1 MPDYYCESCGYKT
14 HIITHYKKHLGTK
27 KHLKCIQNVSQM
39 YPNVSKMYPNVSKI
53 FQCKYCDKVFKY
65 SQGLSKHI
73 KYTCKKNKDE
83 DIKELVRLLNEQNE
97 QNKIKDEEIKE
108 LKKSNE
114 KQLEIMKKQIDK
126 LSNKLQI
133 QQLHNNSHNNN
144 NNNIVNFNNN
154 IQLLNYKDTDYSHIS
169 NKTYHKCV
177 KHCFHSV
184 KSLINE
190 VHFNNKKP
198 ENKNIY
204 ISNIK
209 NKYIMVYKDNKW
221 QLVDRK
227 EQLDDLYSYNE
238 VMLEEWYDEY
248 KDKYPDMIKSF
259 TKYLNNRDNDVVIN
273 KVKEEIILM
282 MYNNR
287 HMIENND
294 IKDNLKIKIEN
305 NNN

>member
-1 MPDYYCESCGYKT
+1 MEYNYYCECCQYQAKQKSNYER
-14 HIITHYKKHLGTK
+14 HLRTK
-27 KHLKCIQNVSQM
+27 KHLSKKNESPQNHQKVTPES
-39 YPNVSKMYPNVSKI
+39 PKSHHLVTPKSPF
-53 FQCKYCDKVFKY
+53 FQCKYCNKEFKFK
-65 SQGLSKHI
+65 QGMYRHI

-83 DIKELVRLLNEQNE
+83 DMKELVRLLNEQNE
-97 QNKIKDEEIKE
+97 FNKNLNEQNKIKDKEIE
-108 LKKSNE
+108 T
-114 KQLEIMKKQIDK
+114 MKKQIDK
-126 LSNKLQI
+126 LSNKLQF
-133 QQLHNNSHNNN
+133 QQINNN
-144 NNNIVNFNNN
+144 MNSNNNIVNFNN
-154 IQLLNYKDTDYSHIS
+154 IQLLNYNETDYSHIS

-184 KSLINE
+184 KSLIKE

-209 NKYIMVYKDNKW
+209 NKYIMLYKDNKW
-221 QLVDRK
+221 QLVNRK

-259 TKYLNNRDNDVVIN
+259 TKYLNNRDNDIVIN

-282 MYNNR
+282 LYNNR
-287 HMIENND
+287 PLLEYND
-294 IKDNLKIKIEN
+294 KIEN
-305 NNN
+305 NKIINN

>member
-1 MPDYYCESCGYKT
+1 
-14 HIITHYKKHLGTK
+14 
-27 KHLKCIQNVSQM
+27 M
-39 YPNVSKMYPNVSKI
+39 Y
-53 FQCKYCDKVFKY
+53 
-65 SQGLSKHI
+65 KHI

-83 DIKELVRLLNEQNE
+83 DMKELVRLLNEQN
-97 QNKIKDEEIKE
+97 KLKDEEIKE
-108 LKKSNE
+108 LKEMNYKQNE
-114 KQLEIMKKQIDK
+114 TMKKQIEK
-126 LSNKLQI
+126 LSNKLQF
-133 QQLHNNSHNNN
+133 QQINNNNNMNSN
-144 NNNIVNFNNN
+144 NNNIVNFNN
-154 IQLLNYKDTDYSHIS
+154 IQLLNYNETDYSHIS

-184 KSLINE
+184 KSLIKE

-209 NKYIMVYKDNKW
+209 NKYIMVYKNNKW
-221 QLVDRK
+221 QLVNRK

-259 TKYLNNRDNDVVIN
+259 TKYLNNRDNDTVIN

-287 HMIENND
+287 NMIENSEHIGLNE
-294 IKDNLKIKIEN
+294 IKEI
-305 NNN
+305 